1 MPKLPRPFWQVLL
14 IILGDNPSEKLTCEE
29 WTAMME
35 YLADRA
41 IEGATIEDLKLT
53 ANALFRFC
61 TECKDHYQRH
71 IQELET
77 KIVLKK
83 SACV

>member
-14 IILGDNPSEKLTCEE
+14 IVLGDNQSEKLTCEE
-29 WTAMME
+29 CTAMME

-41 IEGATIEDLKLT
+41 IEGATIEDLKSI

-61 TECKDHYQRH
+61 TECKTHYQLH
-71 IQELET
+71 IMELER
-77 KIVLKK
+77 KVLLRGT
-83 SACV
+83 S